1 MELMNNYE
9 DFIIHVMKYLE
20 SREYEEIKGRKVFKW
35 LADQRLYDEAENLLS
50 NLVVYSVKS
59 IY

>member
-1 MELMNNYE
+1 MNNYE

-20 SREYEEIKGRKVFKW
+20 SREHEEIKGRKVFKW

>member
-20 SREYEEIKGRKVFKW
+20 SREHEEIKGRKVFKW